1 VPSTMFARITIRSVV
16 IVLMTAISVSWIS
29 PVSAH
34 ETADKIKVVFDID
47 KFKAFVQAVWPDAQA
62 RGVERETFDAAF
74 ADVRPIPRVI
84 ELDRHQP
91 EFKLTFAQY
100 LARVAPKSR
109 VQKGRKRLAENR
121 EILIKVGKKYGVQ
134 PRFIVALWG
143 IETDFGRVTGGFP
156 VISSLATLAF
166 DGRRSK
172 YFRGELLNALEILQ
186 QGHITPK
193 AMVGSWAGAM
203 GQSQFMPSSFKAY
216 AIDGDGDGKKDIWG
230 SKADVFSS
238 AAKYLS
244 SVGWRE
250 DQTWGRAVKLPD
262 GFDLKLATLK
272 QSRKL
277 AEWQALGVRKIDG
290 TDLPARQLKASLV
303 LPNKSRPQPAYL
315 VYGNYRSIMHWN
327 RSTYFA
333 LTVGTLADG
342 IGRR

>member
-1 VPSTMFARITIRSVV
+1 VPPAKFINTTIRTVA
-16 IVLMTAISVSWIS
+16 IVMTMAVFVSQVS
-29 PVSAH
+29 PASAH
-34 ETADKIKVVFDID
+34 ETADKIKVVFDLD
-47 KFKAFVQAVWPDAQA
+47 KFKAFVRDVWPDAKA

-109 VQKGRKRLAENR
+109 VQKGRKRLAQNL
-121 EILIKVGKKYGVQ
+121 EILTKVGKKYGVQ

-172 YFRGELLNALEILQ
+172 YFRGELLNAIEILQ

-216 AIDGDGDGKKDIWG
+216 AVDGDGDGKMDIWG

-244 SVGWRE
+244 SVGWRD

-262 GFDLKLATLK
+262 GFDLNLANSK
-272 QSRKL
+272 KSRKL
-277 AEWQALGVRKIDG
+277 ADWQALGVRKIDG

-303 LPNKSRPQPAYL
+303 LPNKGSARPAYL

-342 IGRR
+342 IGRQ